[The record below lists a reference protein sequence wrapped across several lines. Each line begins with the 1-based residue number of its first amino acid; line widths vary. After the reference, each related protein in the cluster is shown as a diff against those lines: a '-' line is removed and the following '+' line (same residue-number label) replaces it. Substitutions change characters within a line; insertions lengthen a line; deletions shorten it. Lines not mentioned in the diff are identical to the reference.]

1 MLGGRSSGRRRGLG
15 RAPSSALRRQPS
27 SAGKPA
33 PTKMNG
39 PRANGVLC
47 PRPWRAAAVALAV
60 ALALPAAAADF
71 RSTGETATLLYDAPS
86 TKAKPLFVLGRDVP
100 LEVIVPVEGWIK
112 VRDAA
117 GTIGWVERRALADR
131 RTLVVRVPLADVR
144 ASPDDAAPLVFRAE
158 QNVLLEL
165 AEPATGASTTA
176 APGWVSVKHRDGQ
189 AGYVRIAQVFGL

>member
-1 MLGGRSSGRRRGLG
+1 MKKA
-15 RAPSSALRRQPS
+15 RAR
-27 SAGKPA
+27 
-33 PTKMNG
+33 
-39 PRANGVLC
+39 V
-47 PRPWRAAAVALAV
+47 AASAVAV
-60 ALALPAAAADF
+60 AAALPAWGADF

-86 TKAKPLFVLGRDVP
+86 TKARPLFVLGRDVP

-117 GTIGWVERRALADR
+117 GTIGWVERRALIDR
-131 RTLVVRVPLADVR
+131 RTLVVRVPLAQVH
-144 ASPDDAAPLVFRAE
+144 ANPDDAAPLVFRAE

-176 APGWVSVKHRDGQ
+176 TPGWVSVKHRDGQ